1 MPLKNSEAEV
11 AEIIHHTFS
20 DISCNLDSSHSIYR
34 YAISQFVGR
43 QLIIN
48 DSIAHRVVL
57 VNTKNKVIIISLP
70 QYHLDIATGKKSL
83 VGLLDNNCLRTT
95 PVVLVG
101 NFIRGILTLAPTNPD
116 ITNQPPIGATSII
129 TILNNIFLYQ
139 VPIILPLFS
148 NHKVKKDTIKDKEVC
163 ELLYTYYPIGKL

>member
-101 NFIRGILTLAPTNPD
+101 NFIRGILTLAPTNSD
-116 ITNQPPIGATSII
+116 IINQPPIEATSIA
-129 TILNNIFLYQ
+129 TIPDSMFPYQ
-139 VPIILPLFS
+139 VPIILPLFGDYE
-148 NHKVKKDTIKDKEVC
+148 VKQVSIEEKEVC
-163 ELLYTYYPIGKL
+163 ESLCTYYPIGKL